1 MNDDTRRARKGL
13 VVQTTLAVLTG
24 WLCCITPLA
33 LVLLGAA
40 SLSTAASLDHVLNGE
55 YAWLFRGASLVFIA
69 VAVVVYF
76 RRRGVCTLD
85 QARRQ
90 RNRIINTV
98 SLALLFA
105 VGGYM
110 ALWYLLGYL
119 GAAVGLPWRPRS
131 WELLSSGV
139 LLSAAFL
146 LQLTGRLLHRTRGQ
160 ADKQEEHSSC
170 NTRSAS
176 Q

>member
-13 VVQTTLAVLTG
+13 FVQTMLAVLTG
-24 WLCCITPLA
+24 WLCCITPLV
-33 LVLLGAA
+33 LVLFGVA
-40 SLSTAASLDHVLNGE
+40 SISTAASLDHVLNGE
-55 YAWLFRGASLVFIA
+55 YDWAFRGAALVFVA

-98 SLALLFA
+98 FLALLFA
-105 VGGYM
+105 VGGYL
-110 ALWYLLGYL
+110 ALWYLLAYW
-119 GAAVGLPWRPRS
+119 GAAVGLPWRPQR

-139 LLSAAFL
+139 LLGGAVL
-146 LQLTGRLLHRTRGQ
+146 LLLGGSLLRRTRGNGTPLAVQ
-160 ADKQEEHSSC
+160 SNSD
-170 NTRSAS
+170 TTPR
-176 Q
+176 